1 MYKNVIPMVQ
11 GLAYQPEQNPLQT
24 ISQAYGMW
32 NGAMQ
37 YDPTGSLMT
46 AALRNAFLTG
56 AIGAGVGQ
64 DLPSKRVQSGVPY
77 SAWFRPCSTA
87 PLHLPEKDNDLW
99 YSNRDEGT
107 VV

>member
-56 AIGAGVGQ
+56 AIGAGVGHV
-64 DLPSKRVQSGVPY
+64 LPGFTLKEGAKWGALLGLVQTVFYRATASSG
-77 SAWFRPCSTA
+77 
-87 PLHLPEKDNDLW
+87 EKQ
-99 YSNRDEGT
+99 
-107 VV
+107 

>member
-37 YDPTGSLMT
+37 HDPTGSLMIT
-46 AALRNAFLTG
+46 ALRNGLLTG
-56 AIGAGVGQ
+56 AIGAGVGHV
-64 DLPSKRVQSGVPY
+64 LPGFTLKEGAKWGALLGLVQTVFYHFTSPKVPQ
-77 SAWFRPCSTA
+77 
-87 PLHLPEKDNDLW
+87 
-99 YSNRDEGT
+99 
-107 VV
+107 